1 MHVAVTSRAVPVL
14 PSSGCVTGR
23 DHMPVQQW
31 VAVPLGPCWA
41 PLAAGEGGFTAGFSW
56 VAWGGH
62 VGSCSSYCRNPS
74 HKVMGTAGIKSRAR
88 QMQFN

>member
-1 MHVAVTSRAVPVL
+1 MRIAVTGRAVPVL
-14 PSSGCVTGR
+14 PSCGCVARR
-23 DHMPVQQW
+23 DHMPVHRW
-31 VAVPLGPCWA
+31 VAAPVGPCWD

-62 VGSCSSYCRNPS
+62 VGSCSSCCRSPS
-74 HKVMGTAGIKSRAR
+74 HKVMGTAGMESGAR